1 MDLLFV
7 KLFISLEKEIRSN
20 LKKIW
25 VRVHDFSIGNV
36 SKFFGIIDALLDNN
50 HANSTEQ

>member
-1 MDLLFV
+1 M

-25 VRVHDFSIGNV
+25 VRRVHDFSIGNV